1 MNSNKLISNI
11 QIQINNNV
19 FKSKEDLY
27 RYLLVLKQQGTNILL
42 TEKDIEELLKL
53 YDELHLQSEIPLSM
67 ENYSNKSIND
77 RNFIVSES
85 DDRILRT
92 TGNSTDFIK
101 EFKNTQNEIMA
112 YKQDGTTNSQEV
124 FNKIA
129 ETKKEELTLIPLY
142 EAIRSQMIGQE
153 LLYKIKFFITR
164 AQINPYAYKVDIETE
179 IFYNGETNEVYEVR
193 KNENT
198 GEYEI
203 YKGSELVY
211 GSSESPALEEQNQE
225 LNNDPQLEHDTNE
238 EQMSYESRY
247 NKPKVRRLVPTDP
260 NQYSNRAAFTKVGF
274 LIINIVTFALLMTMI
289 FLLNK

>member
-77 RNFIVSES
+77 RNFIVSET

-198 GEYEI
+198 NQYEI
-203 YKGSELVY
+203 YISGEIKYDNTTNIE
-211 GSSESPALEEQNQE
+211 ESQETLQNDKDEEKMYE
-225 LNNDPQLEHDTNE
+225 
-238 EQMSYESRY
+238 ESR
-247 NKPKVRRLVPTDP
+247 NKPKTRKLIPPRNL
-260 NQYSNRAAFTKVGF
+260 NNAAFTKIGF
-274 LIINIVTFALLMTMI
+274 LILNIISFI
-289 FLLNK
+289 IISISIIILNK

>member
-198 GEYEI
+198 NQYEI
-203 YKGSELVY
+203 YISGEIKYDNTTNIE
-211 GSSESPALEEQNQE
+211 ESQETLQNDKDEEKMYE
-225 LNNDPQLEHDTNE
+225 
-238 EQMSYESRY
+238 ESR
-247 NKPKVRRLVPTDP
+247 NKPKTRKLIPPRNL
-260 NQYSNRAAFTKVGF
+260 NNAAFTKIGF
-274 LIINIVTFALLMTMI
+274 LILNIISFI
-289 FLLNK
+289 IISISIIILNK

>member
-27 RYLLVLKQQGTNILL
+27 KYLLSLKQQGTNILL

-164 AQINPYAYKVDIETE
+164 AQINPYEYKVDIETG

-198 GEYEI
+198 NQYEI
-203 YKGSELVY
+203 YISGEIKYDNTTNIE
-211 GSSESPALEEQNQE
+211 ESQETLQNDKDEEKMYE
-225 LNNDPQLEHDTNE
+225 
-238 EQMSYESRY
+238 ESR
-247 NKPKVRRLVPTDP
+247 NKPKTRKLIPPRNL
-260 NQYSNRAAFTKVGF
+260 NNAAFTKIGF
-274 LIINIVTFALLMTMI
+274 LILNIISFI
-289 FLLNK
+289 IISISIIILNK